1 MRNTKQ
7 ASLLQALDSLEKDG
21 FWPLRVQCSTL
32 VCIPNV
38 VLVHAMH
45 IYTTSNW
52 GGGGGGGGI
61 SLSKVVP
68 IVYRDGNGT

>member
-21 FWPLRVQCSTL
+21 FWPLRVYSVVHLCAYQMWYL
-32 VCIPNV
+32 YMLCIYIPGV
-38 VLVHAMH
+38 
-45 IYTTSNW
+45 T
-52 GGGGGGGGI
+52 GGGGI